1 MKIDTSTTNNNKT
14 MAQSNK
20 NTQPVFNGKY
30 YIMKSLGEGNTSKV
44 YLGKEIGTENYA
56 AIKVLKE
63 EFLRRDRDS
72 VVSV

>member
-1 MKIDTSTTNNNKT
+1 

-20 NTQPVFNGKY
+20 QHSHPVFNGKY
-30 YIMKSLGEGNTSKV
+30 EILKSLGEGNTSKV
-44 YLGKEIGTENYA
+44 YLGKEIGTENHA
-56 AIKVLKE
+56 AIKILKE

>member
-1 MKIDTSTTNNNKT
+1 MKKYTSKTNSNE

-30 YIMKSLGEGNTSKV
+30 QILKSLGEGNTSKV

-56 AIKVLKE
+56 AIKILKE

>member
-1 MKIDTSTTNNNKT
+1 

-30 YIMKSLGEGNTSKV
+30 QILKSLGEGNTSKV

-56 AIKVLKE
+56 AIKILKE

>member
-1 MKIDTSTTNNNKT
+1 MKKYTSTTNNNT